1 MKKLLPAVVVLAGL
15 LLAGCAATPKMSVP
29 ESCAFLNQDTFVPTG
44 NQQQQ
49 AEQISK
55 HYQEV
60 ADKVAPEVAA
70 PIQKMADIMKQV
82 AGTSLGRQERR
93 TDQAAHRT
101 EATRSASTASRRAAS
116 GPHAGAGSPSANLER

>member
-1 MKKLLPAVVVLAGL
+1 MKKLLPAVVLLAGL
-15 LLAGCAATPKMSVP
+15 LLTGCTATPKMSVP

-60 ADKVAPEVAA
+60 ADKVASEVAD
-70 PIQKMADIMKQV
+70 PIQKMADIMKQA
-82 AGTSLGRQERR
+82 AGTSLGSKSDEQNKQLAE
-93 TDQAAHRT
+93 QMNKIG
-101 EATRSASTASRRAAS
+101 EYCK
-116 GPHAGAGSPSANLER
+116 

>member
-1 MKKLLPAVVVLAGL
+1 VKKLLPAVVVLAGL
-15 LLAGCAATPKMSVP
+15 LLTGCAATAKMSVP

-44 NQQQQ
+44 NRQQQ
-49 AEQISK
+49 ADQISK

-82 AGTSLGRQERR
+82 AGTSLGEPSGEQ
-93 TDQAAHRT
+93 TKQLT
-101 EATRSASTASRRAAS
+101 EQNNKI
-116 GPHAGAGSPSANLER
+116 GEYCQ

>member
-1 MKKLLPAVVVLAGL
+1 MKKLLPAIVLLAGL
-15 LLAGCAATPKMSVP
+15 LLTGCAGTPKMSVP

-60 ADKVAPEVAA
+60 ADKVAPEVAD

-82 AGTSLGRQERR
+82 AGTSLG
-93 TDQAAHRT
+93 
-101 EATRSASTASRRAAS
+101 AAS
-116 GPHAGAGSPSANLER
+116 DEQTKQLTEQNNRIGEYCK

>member
-1 MKKLLPAVVVLAGL
+1 MKKLLPAVVLLGGL
-15 LLAGCAATPKMSVP
+15 LMTGCAATPKMSIP
-29 ESCAFLNQDTFVPTG
+29 ESCAFLNQDTFVPAG

-60 ADKVAPEVAA
+60 ADKVAPEVAD

-82 AGTSLGRQERR
+82 AGTSLGAKSDEQTKQLAE
-93 TDQAAHRT
+93 QMNKIG
-101 EATRSASTASRRAAS
+101 EYCK
-116 GPHAGAGSPSANLER
+116 

>member
-1 MKKLLPAVVVLAGL
+1 MKKMLPAVVLLAGL
-15 LLAGCAATPKMSVP
+15 LMTGCAATPKMTIP
-29 ESCAFLNQDTFVPTG
+29 ESCTFLNQDTFVPTG

-60 ADKVAPEVAA
+60 ADKVAPEVAD

-82 AGTSLGRQERR
+82 AGTSLGARSDEQTKRL
-93 TDQAAHRT
+93 T
-101 EATRSASTASRRAAS
+101 EQNNRI
-116 GPHAGAGSPSANLER
+116 GEYCK